1 MRKLPWAGH
10 SRPHRQ
16 RGFSLIELLIV
27 VSIILILITIAVPK
41 FTHAQMYTRET
52 AAIQA
57 IKAIHTAEV
66 QYQSQY
72 GRYAASLT
80 ELGPPA
86 SGAPNTSAADL
97 IGNDLANG
105 EKQGYKFTVAPVP
118 GGYVVNA
125 NPVAYGSS
133 GSRSFYSDQ
142 SMTIR
147 ENDGNE
153 PATPQSKELR
163 YVGNSLP
170 ASSGVVPALIILTLI
185 TIAVLQLSRK
195 RS

>member
-1 MRKLPWAGH
+1 MRKLSSTGH
-10 SRPHRQ
+10 ARPNSR

-66 QYQSQY
+66 EYQSQF
-72 GRYAASLT
+72 GRYAASLV

-86 SGAPNTSAADL
+86 SGAPNGAAADL
-97 IGNDLANG
+97 IGNDLASG
-105 EKQGYKFTVAPVP
+105 EKQGYKFTVTGIP

-125 NPVAYGSS
+125 VPVSYGSS

-142 SMTIR
+142 SMTIH
-147 ENDGNE
+147 ENDGPE
-153 PATPQSKELR
+153 PATAQSKELR
-163 YVGNSLP
+163 
-170 ASSGVVPALIILTLI
+170 
-185 TIAVLQLSRK
+185 
-195 RS
+195 

>member
-1 MRKLPWAGH
+1 MRTLPWAGH
-10 SRPHRQ
+10 ARPHCR

-66 QYQSQY
+66 QFQSQY
-72 GRYAASLT
+72 SRYAASLT

-86 SGAPNTSAADL
+86 SGAPNPSAADL

-105 EKQGYKFTVAPVP
+105 EKQGYKFTVAASP
-118 GGYVVNA
+118 GGYIVNA
-125 NPVAYGSS
+125 VPVSYGNS

-142 SMTIR
+142 TMVVR
-147 ENDGNE
+147 ENYGPE
-153 PATPQSKELR
+153 PATAQSKELR
-163 YVGNSLP
+163 
-170 ASSGVVPALIILTLI
+170 
-185 TIAVLQLSRK
+185 
-195 RS
+195 